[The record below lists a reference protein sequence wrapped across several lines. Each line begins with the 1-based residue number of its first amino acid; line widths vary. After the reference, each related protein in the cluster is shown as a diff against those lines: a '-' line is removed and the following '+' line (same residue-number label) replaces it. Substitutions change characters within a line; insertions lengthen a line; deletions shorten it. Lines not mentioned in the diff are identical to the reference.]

1 MKTFQDFDLPKSLQS
16 KLEINRGKIKANEQG
31 QVENLDWLF
40 VGGDIFRGPD
50 IITAVADGHRAAVAI
65 DDYLYGK
72 AKNKEVSKHMNEIR
86 KAIKLNTPDL
96 ALKPERKRTV

>member
-1 MKTFQDFDLPKSLQS
+1 MFIAIGQSPDYEYLPKSLQS

-50 IITAVADGHRAAVAI
+50 LITGVADGHRAAKAI
-65 DDYLYGK
+65 DSYLYK
-72 AKNKEVSKHMNEIR
+72 KVKDKEQSKKVEVFFR
-86 KAIKLNTPDL
+86 LL
-96 ALKPERKRTV
+96 

>member
-1 MKTFQDFDLPKSLQS
+1 MKTFQEFDLPKSLQS

-50 IITAVADGHRAAVAI
+50 LISGVADGHRAAKAI
-65 DDYLYGK
+65 DSYLYKK
-72 AKNKEVSKHMNEIR
+72 AKDKEQYKKVEEMRESVRANSPELTPKQR
-86 KAIKLNTPDL
+86 GIK
-96 ALKPERKRTV
+96 